1 METRHAPPSHWS
13 YPDEPCRA
21 PSPAPRHAAPAEQP
35 PTRGPGAAPP
45 ATARAL
51 VGSGGGA
58 DRSAGRIPRLARQH
72 PEQPRRIEIG
82 RQAAG
87 YRRTRPRGAS
97 GDRAPTRLRPRL
109 IDPGGKPLDN
119 QTPIQACPGEGRGR
133 REASVVA
140 SFCWER
146 AVVGRH
152 HAGPGRELVLAGDR
166 AQRAGRGLDHP
177 RHRLSQEGV
186 ALGRGDRQY
195 CGQLGKQD
203 NCQVAVT
210 LSLANH
216 DASLLY
222 LPEDWAKDQARRRQ
236 AKIPETIAFQTKPE
250 IALEQINA
258 ARTAG
263 LPQGVVLMDAGYGND
278 TRFANADHRP
288 RHGNGRG

>member
-97 GDRAPTRLRPRL
+97 GDRAPTRLRLRL

-119 QTPIQACPGEGRGR
+119 QAPIQACP
-133 REASVVA
+133 
-140 SFCWER
+140 W
-146 AVVGRH
+146 
-152 HAGPGRELVLAGDR
+152 
-166 AQRAGRGLDHP
+166 
-177 RHRLSQEGV
+177 
-186 ALGRGDRQY
+186 
-195 CGQLGKQD
+195 
-203 NCQVAVT
+203 
-210 LSLANH
+210 
-216 DASLLY
+216 
-222 LPEDWAKDQARRRQ
+222 
-236 AKIPETIAFQTKPE
+236 
-250 IALEQINA
+250 LEQGA
-258 ARTAG
+258 TAEPWVPG
-263 LPQGVVLMDAGYGND
+263 FPLS
-278 TRFANADHRP
+278 RE
-288 RHGNGRG
+288 